1 MLACARIGA
10 AHSVVFGGFTAQ
22 SLKDRINDAQ
32 ARVLITAD
40 GAWRRGSVV
49 ALKDIAD
56 EAIAD
61 TPSIE
66 HVLVLRRTESAC
78 AMQAGRDLWWHD
90 AVARQSAEC
99 EPESMDAEDLLFI
112 LYTSGTTGQPKGIM
126 HTTGGYL
133 TQVAYT
139 HKYVFDLKPDTDVYW
154 CTADVGW
161 VTGHSYIVYGPLAN
175 RATSVLYE
183 GTPDYPGKDRLW
195 SIVEKYKV
203 TIFYT
208 APTAIRTFMKWG
220 DDLPAAHDLSS
231 LRLIGTVG
239 EPINPEAWVWY
250 YGMIGRRAL
259 PGRRHVVADRDR
271 RDHDQRAA
279 RRDHAEARERDVPAA
294 GYRGG
299 HRRRRGQAGRHPR
312 RRLPRVVAAVA
323 VDAARHLGRPSSAT
337 ATPTGRGSA
346 TSTSRATAP
355 SATTT
360 GYFWL
365 LGRVD
370 DIMLVAGHNISTTEV
385 ESALVDHP
393 SVAEAAV
400 VGRNDA
406 TTGQAIAAFVTLRG
420 GIEPGDELVEE
431 LREHVA
437 HLIGPIAKPKTILF
451 TEELPKTRSGKIM
464 RRLLR
469 NVAEDESL
477 GDTTT
482 LADPTVVDGI
492 KSKYLASQPPEE

>member
-1 MLACARIGA
+1 
-10 AHSVVFGGFTAQ
+10 
-22 SLKDRINDAQ
+22 
-32 ARVLITAD
+32 
-40 GAWRRGSVV
+40 
-49 ALKDIAD
+49 
-56 EAIAD
+56 
-61 TPSIE
+61 
-66 HVLVLRRTESAC
+66 
-78 AMQAGRDLWWHD
+78 
-90 AVARQSAEC
+90 
-99 EPESMDAEDLLFI
+99 MDAEDLLFI
-112 LYTSGTTGQPKGIM
+112 LYTSGTTGKPKGIM

-183 GTPDYPGKDRLW
+183 GTPDHPGKDRLW

-231 LRLIGTVG
+231 LRVIGTVG

-250 YGMIGRRAL
+250 YGTIGGERCPVVDTWWQTETGSIMISALPGATTLKPGSATFPLPGHRGRASSTTREGRSAFPAVGTSCLSRPWPSMLRGIWGDPRAL
-259 PGRRHVVADRDR
+259 PRHVLVALRRQVLRGRRRQA
-271 RDHDQRAA
+271 
-279 RRDHAEARERDVPAA
+279 
-294 GYRGG
+294 
-299 HRRRRGQAGRHPR
+299 RRRRLLLAARSR
-312 RRLPRVVAAVA
+312 RRHHARRRSQHLDHRGRVR
-323 VDAARHLGRPSSAT
+323 ARRPSLGRR
-337 ATPTGRGSA
+337 GRGRRSQRRRPPGRR
-346 TSTSRATAP
+346 SPRSSRCA
-355 SATTT
+355 S
-360 GYFWL
+360 
-365 LGRVD
+365 
-370 DIMLVAGHNISTTEV
+370 
-385 ESALVDHP
+385 
-393 SVAEAAV
+393 
-400 VGRNDA
+400 
-406 TTGQAIAAFVTLRG
+406 

-431 LREHVA
+431 LRNHVA
-437 HLIGPIAKPKTILF
+437 QLIGPIAKPKTILF

-469 NVAEDESL
+469 NVAEDELL